1 MIKNIVFDM
10 GNVLL
15 EWNPEKIIARFIDD
29 KDRIQKLKNAV
40 FEQEYWSKLDAGL
53 TTEEEVREHAKS
65 LLPKEYHEDIDEI
78 LDNWQY
84 CLPINAD
91 TSNLVK
97 YLHAKGYGVYLL
109 SNANNKF
116 VEVKRDLHCIKFM
129 DGYLASY
136 EVGYTKPAP
145 EIYQIFLKRFDLKA
159 DECLF
164 IDDMQVNCN
173 GAQREGMQ
181 AYCFDGDYEKLV
193 DYLKSQGIEF

>member
-15 EWNPEKIIARFIDD
+15 EWNPEKIISRFVDD
-29 KDRIQKLKNAV
+29 PDRVQKLKDAV
-40 FEQEYWSKLDAGL
+40 FGNEMWGKCDANL
-53 TTEEEVREHAKS
+53 ASEDEVREHAKS
-65 LLPKEYHEDIDEI
+65 LLPEEYHEDIDEI

-97 YLHAKGYGVYLL
+97 ILHSKGYGVYML
-109 SNANNKF
+109 SNANPKF
-116 VEVKRDLHCIKFM
+116 VEVKRDLHCLRFM

-136 EVGYTKPAP
+136 EVKYTKPAP
-145 EIYQIFLKRFDLKA
+145 EIYQIFFKRFDLRP

-164 IDDMQVNCN
+164 IDDMPANC
-173 GAQREGMQ
+173 EGSEKQGMK
-181 AYCFDGDYEKLV
+181 AYCFDGDYDKLV
-193 DYLKSQGIEF
+193 EYLKSEGIDL